1 MEASYIVEIPWESHW
16 ICCKLLMEASYIVE
30 IPWESHWICCKLLED
45 SYIWRPQLY
54 GGQLYSR
61 DTLGK
66 PLDLL

>member
-1 MEASYIVEIPWESHW
+1 MEDSYIVEIPWESHW

-30 IPWESHWICCKLLED
+30 IPWESHWICCKLH
-45 SYIWRPQLY
+45 
-54 GGQLYSR
+54 GGQLYSG